1 MAVTVAVAAV
11 TMPRMAV
18 YVSSA
23 SPNMHVARAQMGVV
37 MMVTASVRHVAVG
50 MLMPMIHRIPIALRG
65 TRTREVER
73 IILGTS
79 NIAMKTVI
87 NYRIHSG

>member
-1 MAVTVAVAAV
+1 MTVTVTVAAV
-11 TMPRMAV
+11 TMPRLAV
-18 YVSSA
+18 YVSSV
-23 SPNMHVARAQMGVV
+23 SPRMHVARVRMGMV

-65 TRTREVER
+65 TRTREVKR

-79 NIAMKTVI
+79 NTAMKTVI
-87 NYRIHSG
+87 NCRIRSR